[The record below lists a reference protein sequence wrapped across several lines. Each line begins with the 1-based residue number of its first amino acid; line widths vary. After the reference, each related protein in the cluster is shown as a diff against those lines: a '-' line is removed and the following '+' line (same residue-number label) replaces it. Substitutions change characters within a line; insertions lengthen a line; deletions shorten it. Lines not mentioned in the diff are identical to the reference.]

1 MAKSNGGN
9 KGGGNQGSSKPREG
23 TRENLGAGSTRGS
36 RSEDRPS
43 NPKK

>member
-9 KGGGNQGSSKPREG
+9 KGNQGSSKPKEG

-36 RSEDRPS
+36 RSEDRPN